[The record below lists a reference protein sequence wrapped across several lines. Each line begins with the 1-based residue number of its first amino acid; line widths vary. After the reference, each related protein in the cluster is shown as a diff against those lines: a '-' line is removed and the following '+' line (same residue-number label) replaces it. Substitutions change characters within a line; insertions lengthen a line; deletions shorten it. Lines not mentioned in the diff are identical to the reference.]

1 MFDSLQDN
9 LKGAFKSLRGK
20 GKLTE
25 SNMRDGL
32 KMVEQSLLEADVS
45 YDVVKEFMH
54 RISGEALG
62 EKVLLALE
70 PSEQFI
76 GIVNRE
82 LVNLLGPVED
92 GINLS
97 KDVNI
102 IMMCGLQ
109 GAGKTTTCGKLAKL
123 LMRQNIK
130 PLLVAA
136 DLQRP
141 AAIDQLHVIGEQVG
155 VPVYSD
161 RENKDPVQVCRDA
174 VAKAKEEGRSVVIL
188 DTAGRLAID
197 EELMEQL
204 RTIDRDVQPDHVFL
218 VVDGMTG
225 QDAVRSAGAFHEA
238 LELNGVVMT
247 KLDGDTRGGALLSV
261 KHVTGVPIRFIGVGE
276 HLDDL
281 EFFRPEGMASRIL
294 GQGDIVGLFEE
305 ANKLVDEE
313 EQRKMQESLEKGQF
327 TIEDFR
333 NQMIKIA
340 KPGLM
345 MKMMGL
351 LPGMGQMK
359 EMMAQVNQDES
370 AAQVKRMVGIIDSMS
385 AAERKNPSIVDARR
399 RQRIAAGSGTG
410 AQQVNDLLKQYDMM
424 KGMMTGMA
432 GMGASDRMQAMQE
445 AQAAMMDPTGKK
457 RMPGAKKQRSGK
469 ISEKDRKKRAKD
481 RARQLRE
488 MRRGKRKKKKGDGG
502 GDDKNERKPGE
513 DAV

>member
-25 SNMRDGL
+25 GNMRDGL

-45 YDVVKEFMH
+45 YDVVKQFMH
-54 RISGEALG
+54 SITEEALG
-62 EKVLLALE
+62 EKVMLALE

-82 LVNLLGPVED
+82 LINLLGPVED
-92 GINLS
+92 GLSLS
-97 KDVNI
+97 KDMNI

-123 LMRQNIK
+123 LLRQKIK

-174 VAKAKEEGRSVVIL
+174 VAQAKSDGRSVVIL

-197 EELMEQL
+197 EELMQQL
-204 RTIDRDVQPDHVFL
+204 KTIDRDVQPDHVFL

-261 KHVTGVPIRFIGVGE
+261 KQVTGVPIRFIGVGE

-281 EFFRPEGMASRIL
+281 EFFRPEGMAGRIL
-294 GQGDIVGLFEE
+294 GQGDVVGLFEE
-305 ANKLVDEE
+305 ASKLVDEE
-313 EQRKMQESLEKGQF
+313 EQKRMQESLEKGQF

-345 MKMMGL
+345 MKMMGM

-359 EMMAQVNQDES
+359 ELMSQVNQDEQAS
-370 AAQVKRMVGIIDSMS
+370 QVKRMVGIIDSMS
-385 AAERKNPSIVDARR
+385 AAERKDPSLVDARR
-399 RQRIAAGSGTG
+399 RQRIAAGSGVG
-410 AQQVNDLLKQYDMM
+410 AGQVSDLLKQYDMM

-432 GMGASDRMQAMQE
+432 GMGAGERVQAMQE
-445 AQAAMMDPTGKK
+445 AQQAMMDPTGNK

-469 ISEKDRKKRAKD
+469 ISKKEQKKREKDRKKYLQ
-481 RARQLRE
+481 QLRKD
-488 MRRGKRKKKKGDGG
+488 KRNKKKGG
-502 GDDKNERKPGE
+502 GDKNDRKPGE